1 MNDRNILTP
10 TAIVVGVFAYLL
22 LLLHN
27 IMILQILTLL
37 GAIALFIFGMDMLS
51 SELQKFCGDRL
62 RNFEKGMRSSNAIRQ
77 FLSGAGMTAVIQSSS
92 ITTYVVVTLVSG
104 ATLTL
109 EQGIAVIMGANVGTT
124 VTPWLIGL
132 LGFNFDISYFAFILV
147 GIGFVMS
154 MLKNQTVKSIG
165 NILLSFALLF
175 VGLVYMNSSL
185 KALNALPGTAPIIDN
200 LGSHEFW
207 SIIAFLL
214 ISTIFTWLIRSS
226 SVTVIIT
233 MVLCYA
239 GWISF
244 PLGAACVLGANIGT
258 TIPPNITIAKTDV
271 QGRRAALAHSIFN
284 VVGCILVLIFF
295 NPFISLCSW
304 LISLLN
310 VNPQISTVYEIATV
324 HTLFNLFSAIILIW
338 FTKIIA
344 DFLRKV
350 FKEPQEQKGEFR
362 LRYIGN
368 GRLNLTAAIS
378 IELAMKETL
387 NFAETNHEG
396 FQNVR
401 LALNE
406 KNEDRFEEY
415 REKLVKS
422 EEIADRFE
430 YEIASYLNQITEGS
444 LSGQE
449 ADEVKKL
456 YRIIGEL
463 ESLGDSCMNISRH
476 LYRLRAHNLE
486 FDDESLKN
494 LNLLVDKVETA
505 YSVMIGN
512 IRLAVDKKLT
522 DISNAG
528 TAEDDINDTRNRLRD
543 ECINRIEKE
552 SEKFL
557 ALNYYLDLLE
567 ELETMG
573 DFMINVSQSLVNNF
587 TRK

>member
-1 MNDRNILTP
+1 
-10 TAIVVGVFAYLL
+10 
-22 LLLHN
+22 
-27 IMILQILTLL
+27 MILQILTLL

-51 SELQKFCGDRL
+51 SELQKLCGDKL
-62 RNFEKGMRSSNAIRQ
+62 RKFEKGMRSGSAVEQ
-77 FLSGAGMTAVIQSSS
+77 FLSGAGMTALIQSSS
-92 ITTYVVVTLVSG
+92 ITSYVVVTLVSG

-124 VTPWLIGL
+124 ITPWLIGI
-132 LGFNFDISYFAFILV
+132 LGFNLNISYFAFILV

-154 MLKNQTVKSIG
+154 LLKNQTVKNLG
-165 NILLSFALLF
+165 NIFLSFALLF
-175 VGLVYMNSSL
+175 VGLIFMNSSL
-185 KALNALPGTAPIIDN
+185 QALTTMSGTAPITDS
-200 LGSHEFW
+200 LSGHGFW
-207 SIIAFLL
+207 SIITFWILSIL
-214 ISTIFTWLIRSS
+214 FTWLIRSS
-226 SVTVIIT
+226 SVTVIIS
-233 MVLCYA
+233 MVLCFA
-239 GWISF
+239 GWLSF
-244 PLGAACVLGANIGT
+244 PLGAAIVLGANIGT
-258 TIPPNITIAKTDV
+258 TLQPNIAVGKADV
-271 QGRRAALAHSIFN
+271 QGRRAALAHTIFN

-295 NPFISLCSW
+295 NPFINLCIW
-304 LISLLN
+304 LISLLG
-310 VNPQISTVYEIATV
+310 VNPQISEVYEIATV

-338 FTKIIA
+338 FRKIIGGI
-344 DFLRKV
+344 LRKI
-350 FKEPQEQKGEFR
+350 FKEPAEQKGEFR
-362 LRYIGN
+362 LRFIGN
-368 GRLNLTAAIS
+368 GRLSVTPTIS
-378 IELAMKETL
+378 IELALKETF
-387 NFAETNHEG
+387 NFAETAHEG
-396 FQNVR
+396 YQYVK

-406 KNEDRFEEY
+406 KNPDLFEEY

-422 EEIADRFE
+422 EEITDKFE
-430 YEIASYLNQITEGS
+430 YEIASYLNQLSEGP

-486 FDDESLKN
+486 FDAESLKN
-494 LNLLVDKVETA
+494 LNLLVDKVEFA
-505 YSVMIGN
+505 YKVMIGN
-512 IRLAVDKKLT
+512 IHLAVDKSLT

-528 TAEDDINDTRNRLRD
+528 TAEDDINDTRNMLRD

-587 TRK
+587 SRK

>member
-1 MNDRNILTP
+1 
-10 TAIVVGVFAYLL
+10 
-22 LLLHN
+22 
-27 IMILQILTLL
+27 MILQILTLL

-51 SELQKFCGDRL
+51 SELQKLCGDKL
-62 RNFEKGMRSSNAIRQ
+62 RKFEKGMRSGSAVSQ
-77 FLSGAGMTAVIQSSS
+77 FLSGAGMTALIQSSS
-92 ITTYVVVTLVSG
+92 ITSYVVVTLVSG

-124 VTPWLIGL
+124 ITPWLIGI
-132 LGFNFDISYFAFILV
+132 LGFNLNISYFAFILV
-147 GIGFVMS
+147 CIGFVMS
-154 MLKNQTVKSIG
+154 LMKNQTVKNLG

-175 VGLVYMNSSL
+175 VGLIFMNSSL
-185 KALNALPGTAPIIDN
+185 KALTTMPGTVPIIDS
-200 LGSHEFW
+200 LGGHGFW
-207 SIIAFLL
+207 SIITFLL
-214 ISTIFTWLIRSS
+214 LSILFTWLIRSS
-226 SVTVIIT
+226 SVTVIIS
-233 MVLCYA
+233 MVLCFA
-239 GWISF
+239 GWLSF
-244 PLGAACVLGANIGT
+244 PLGAAIVLGANIGT
-258 TIPPNITIAKTDV
+258 TIHPNIAVGRADV
-271 QGRRAALAHSIFN
+271 QGRRAALAHTIFN

-295 NPFISLCSW
+295 NPFINLCTW

-310 VNPQISTVYEIATV
+310 VNPQISEVYEIATV

-338 FTKIIA
+338 FRKIIA
-344 DFLRKV
+344 GILRKI
-350 FKEPQEQKGEFR
+350 FKEPTEQRGEFR
-362 LRYIGN
+362 LRFIGN
-368 GRLNLTAAIS
+368 GRLSVTPSIS
-378 IELAMKETL
+378 IELALKEAL
-387 NFAETNHEG
+387 NFAETAHDG
-396 FQNVR
+396 YQYVK

-406 KNEDRFEEY
+406 RNPDIFEEY

-422 EEIADRFE
+422 EEITDKFE
-430 YEIASYLNQITEGS
+430 YEIASYLNQLSEGP

-486 FDDESLKN
+486 FDAESLKN
-494 LNLLVDKVETA
+494 LNLLVNKVEFA
-505 YSVMIGN
+505 YNVMIMN
-512 IRLAVDKKLT
+512 IHLAVDKSLT

-528 TAEDDINDTRNRLRD
+528 AAEDDINDTRNMLRD
-543 ECINRIEKE
+543 ECINRIERE

-587 TRK
+587 SRK

>member
-1 MNDRNILTP
+1 
-10 TAIVVGVFAYLL
+10 
-22 LLLHN
+22 
-27 IMILQILTLL
+27 MILQILTLL

-51 SELQKFCGDRL
+51 SELQKLCGDKL
-62 RNFEKGMRSSNAIRQ
+62 RRFEKGMRSGSAVEQ
-77 FLSGAGMTAVIQSSS
+77 FLSGAGMTALIQSSS
-92 ITTYVVVTLVSG
+92 ITSYVVVTLVSG

-124 VTPWLIGL
+124 ITPWLIGI
-132 LGFNFDISYFAFILV
+132 LGFNLNISYFAFILV

-154 MLKNQTVKSIG
+154 LLKNQTVKNLG
-165 NILLSFALLF
+165 NIFLSFALLF
-175 VGLVYMNSSL
+175 VGLIFMNSSL
-185 KALNALPGTAPIIDN
+185 QALTTMSGTAPITDS
-200 LGSHEFW
+200 LSGHGFR
-207 SIIAFLL
+207 SIITFWILSIL
-214 ISTIFTWLIRSS
+214 FTWLIRSS
-226 SVTVIIT
+226 SVTVIIS
-233 MVLCYA
+233 MVLCFA
-239 GWISF
+239 GWLSF
-244 PLGAACVLGANIGT
+244 PLGAAIVLGANIGT
-258 TIPPNITIAKTDV
+258 TLQPNIAVGKADV
-271 QGRRAALAHSIFN
+271 QGRRAALAHTIFN

-295 NPFISLCSW
+295 NPFINLCIW
-304 LISLLN
+304 LISLLG
-310 VNPQISTVYEIATV
+310 VNPQISEVYEIATV

-338 FTKIIA
+338 FRKIIGGI
-344 DFLRKV
+344 LRKI
-350 FKEPQEQKGEFR
+350 FKEPAEQKGEFR
-362 LRYIGN
+362 LRFIGN
-368 GRLNLTAAIS
+368 GRLSVTPTIS
-378 IELAMKETL
+378 IELALKETL
-387 NFAETNHEG
+387 NFAETAHEG
-396 FQNVR
+396 YQYVK

-406 KNEDRFEEY
+406 KNPDLFEEY

-422 EEIADRFE
+422 EEITDKFE
-430 YEIASYLNQITEGS
+430 YEIASYLNQLSEGP

-486 FDDESLKN
+486 FDSESLKN
-494 LNLLVDKVETA
+494 LNLLVDKVEFA
-505 YSVMIGN
+505 YKVMIGN
-512 IRLAVDKKLT
+512 IHLAVDKSLT

-528 TAEDDINDTRNRLRD
+528 DAEDDINDTRNMLRD

-587 TRK
+587 SRK